1 MTPFE
6 MIKAHLSTAV
16 PFATHTGVVIDTVSA
31 GSARATL
38 PMRHEVSNH
47 IGTPHAGAVF
57 TLAEA
62 ASGAAMAG
70 AFAEILH
77 TLRPVAA
84 EARIAYLKL
93 ARGTLVAEART
104 GQTPDALRATLQAEG
119 KVSFPVVVGIT
130 DETGAEVARMEI
142 AWHVSPARG

>member
-16 PFATHTGVVIDTVSA
+16 PFATHTGVVIEAVGPGT
-31 GSARATL
+31 ARATL
-38 PMRHEVSNH
+38 PMRTEVANH

-70 AFAEILH
+70 AFAEILLG
-77 TLRPVAA
+77 LRPVAA

-93 ARGTLVAEART
+93 AKGTLLAEART
-104 GQTPDALRATLQAEG
+104 EQPPETLRATLDADG
-119 KVSFPVVVGIT
+119 KVSFPVLVDVT
-130 DETGAEVARMEI
+130 DETGAQVARVEI
-142 AWHVSPARG
+142 AWHVSPTRG